1 MMMATVSFTREMK
14 LDKEETERLLDILE
28 RKTKK
33 KKFNKV
39 NVKKASQKT
48 ITKVFGEGNK

>member
-1 MMMATVSFTREMK
+1 MMMATVSFTREME
-14 LDKEETERLLDILE
+14 LNKEETERLLDILE

-33 KKFNKV
+33 KKLNKV